1 MISVILVNYN
11 TKVLTK
17 QAVDSVINSFKSN
30 DYEIII
36 VDNASTDGSKEFF
49 ENLDITN
56 YRYIYNKENL
66 GFGRAN
72 NIGFKHSQG
81 EYIYILNSD
90 TLLRTKEIGAIIKTK
105 FKKYDNSEYIN
116 SNPYIT
122 HDITL
127 PKIKKNQ
134 NINCTNQECSS
145 ITENKECDITYI
157 KYDMENMKYIYI
169 CNHCGKKW
177 KNN

>member
-1 MISVILVNYN
+1 MDDSETHFCKQCQNMTFLYTDSDKKLVHHCKACLSSEPY
-11 TKVLTK
+11 
-17 QAVDSVINSFKSN
+17 
-30 DYEIII
+30 
-36 VDNASTDGSKEFF
+36 SKK
-49 ENLDITN
+49 NN
-56 YRYIYNKENL
+56 CIYS
-66 GFGRAN
+66 
-72 NIGFKHSQG
+72 IQ
-81 EYIYILNSD
+81 
-90 TLLRTKEIGAIIKTK
+90 